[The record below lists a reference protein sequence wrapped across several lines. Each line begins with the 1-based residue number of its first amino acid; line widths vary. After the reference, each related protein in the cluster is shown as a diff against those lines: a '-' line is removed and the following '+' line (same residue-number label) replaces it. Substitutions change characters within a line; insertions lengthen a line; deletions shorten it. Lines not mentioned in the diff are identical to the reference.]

1 MGTRYYSIVCSTF
14 FKLKNIYSVI
24 LEALC
29 FKNGEGFVFCFF
41 LLVYLSMNEN
51 INQNMIYIFN

>member
-29 FKNGEGFVFCFF
+29 FKNGEGFVLFF
-41 LLVYLSMNEN
+41 FAGLFINERKYKSKYDL
-51 INQNMIYIFN
+51 YI